1 VWLTREADDLLM
13 MMLYCLLGS
22 SPFLRKVD
30 DILTTELKHLPAR
43 YSLTALLNTWVRA
56 CVRLSPLA
64 DVYVLSLTPPAL
76 YTVSRKRPPFYLQ
89 NNSVKN

>member
-1 VWLTREADDLLM
+1 LTSEADDRLM

-56 CVRLSPLA
+56 CVCASQSTCRRLCSIIDTA
-64 DVYVLSLTPPAL
+64 CVVHCVQKTSTVLFAE
-76 YTVSRKRPPFYLQ
+76 
-89 NNSVKN
+89 